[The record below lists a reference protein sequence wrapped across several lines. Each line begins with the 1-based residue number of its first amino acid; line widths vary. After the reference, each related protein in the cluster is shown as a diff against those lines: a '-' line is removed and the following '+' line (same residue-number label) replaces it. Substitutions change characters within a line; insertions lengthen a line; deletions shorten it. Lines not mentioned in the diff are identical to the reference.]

1 MAGIFNHHS
10 RKKISMIRGR
20 EAGITA
26 VTVRES
32 NMEEASLR
40 EVDIKII
47 KMEGI
52 GEKYLFDFKI
62 FT

>member
-1 MAGIFNHHS
+1 MAGIFNRHS
-10 RKKISMIRGR
+10 RKKISMIRGL

-40 EVDIKII
+40 EVDIKVI

-52 GEKYLFDFKI
+52 GDKYLFEFKI
-62 FT
+62 ST